1 MEVLGSELP
10 ELAHRVGE
18 CEAAIWSLWGEK
30 RTRRMHGQNDVIDRE
45 RTTRSTSGVHA
56 RQLTFG
62 TLRDAVLR
70 IRQSNSSNPL
80 TITMAATVPAM
91 YAQRDGPEPALLQ
104 HDRGVT
110 DRYDGGYQHEP
121 TKGVCGPVSY
131 EHGGEQARCDV
142 TNTFSG
148 EIRSRMRLQP
158 VRRNRR
164 PLMKGP
170 TEIGCR

>member
-1 MEVLGSELP
+1 VLGSELP

-70 IRQSNSSNPL
+70 IRQSKSSNPL
-80 TITMAATVPAM
+80 IITMAAAVPAPN
-91 YAQRDGPEPALLQ
+91 ATTLSPP
-104 HDRGVT
+104 
-110 DRYDGGYQHEP
+110 
-121 TKGVCGPVSY
+121 C
-131 EHGGEQARCDV
+131 C
-142 TNTFSG
+142 NTIAASPIG
-148 EIRSRMRLQP
+148 MMVAISMNQP
-158 VRRNRR
+158 RACAD
-164 PLMKGP
+164 P
-170 TEIGCR
+170 